1 MSSSRILR
9 TLPIAVWLFAS
20 VAAAQ
25 STPTPST
32 RTAGGGQSA
41 KSDTTS
47 TKSTSIEVA
56 STGRIP
62 VEDTTP
68 VPQGW
73 SNGRYRVTPSDVLEL
88 TFPYVTEFNQ
98 IVTVQPDGYVTLR
111 SVGDL
116 RVQGRTLPE
125 LNVLMRE
132 AYEPILREPVI
143 TIVLKEFEKP
153 YFVAAGEVKT
163 PGKFELR
170 GATTLTEAL
179 AVAGGF
185 TDKAKV
191 SQVVL
196 FRRYA
201 EGLLEVKQIDVKKM
215 LADKKLDEDYVLRPG
230 DTVWV
235 PRTTISK
242 LAPYLPTAGI
252 GIYMNPFH

>member
-1 MSSSRILR
+1 MFSSRILL
-9 TLPIAVWLFAS
+9 TLPVTLWLVAGI
-20 VAAAQ
+20 AAAQ
-25 STPTPST
+25 SNPTPATRDGSGQPSASDTSST
-32 RTAGGGQSA
+32 RGSA
-41 KSDTTS
+41 T
-47 TKSTSIEVA
+47 EVA
-56 STGRIP
+56 TTRGIP

-73 SNGRYRVTPSDVLEL
+73 SNGRYRVTPTDVLEL

-98 IVTVQPDGYVTLR
+98 VVSVQPDGYVTLKA
-111 SVGDL
+111 VGDV

-125 LNVLMRE
+125 LGALVRE
-132 AYEPILREPVI
+132 AYEPILRDPLV

-170 GATTLTEAL
+170 GATTVTQAL

-196 FRRYA
+196 FRRYS
-201 EGLLEVKQIDVKKM
+201 EDLMEVKEINVKKM
-215 LADKKLDEDYVLRPG
+215 FSSRKLEEDYVLRPG

-235 PRTTISK
+235 PRTMISK
-242 LAPYLPTAGI
+242 LAPYLPTAGF
-252 GIYMNPFH
+252 GIYLNPFN